1 MSLLALVPE
10 SISFHFYF
18 FNLVSESFQS
28 EVVCFSF
35 FFFLNMISFNL
46 FFINLSI
53 NFRFCY
59 YNMEVRSNV

>member
-1 MSLLALVPE
+1 MSLMALVPE

-18 FNLVSESFQS
+18 FNPVSESFQS

-35 FFFLNMISFNL
+35 SLNMINFNL
-46 FFINLSI
+46 FFIILSI
-53 NFRFCY
+53 SFRFSS